1 MEGWTWARP
10 HPPGLGG
17 KESPGAPPNP
27 RAAPSCPPSPARPR
41 PEEPPAA
48 CKAADPSSPHPP
60 RPHPHPLP
68 PPASRGP
75 VTCSS
80 KRLTTAWTHSTGLC
94 AAMSSPRPGG
104 GGWPGG
110 PASGTRRRA
119 GGADVKAAAS
129 RAAEE
134 CGQLA
139 FPRGWGRGP
148 ARPAGR
154 GTGEGGVGEEA
165 GGGGGEGNPG
175 RGGRLWVALPTSAV
189 SPQPSQS
196 ETPP

>member
-1 MEGWTWARP
+1 MT
-10 HPPGLGG
+10 
-17 KESPGAPPNP
+17 KENLYLEMLIRHSLLC
-27 RAAPSCPPSPARPR
+27 SVLTLVCVFCCPVFIGS
-41 PEEPPAA
+41 
-48 CKAADPSSPHPP
+48 
-60 RPHPHPLP
+60 
-68 PPASRGP
+68 
-75 VTCSS
+75 CSS

-110 PASGTRRRA
+110 PASGIRRRA
-119 GGADVKAAAS
+119 GAEVKAAAS

-148 ARPAGR
+148 ARSAGR

-165 GGGGGEGNPG
+165 GGKD
-175 RGGRLWVALPTSAV
+175 PTSGGV
-189 SPQPSQS
+189 SWRRLGL
-196 ETPP
+196 

>member
-1 MEGWTWARP
+1 MTRENLYLEMLIRHSLLCSVLT
-10 HPPGLGG
+10 LVCVFC
-17 KESPGAPPNP
+17 
-27 RAAPSCPPSPARPR
+27 CPVFIGS
-41 PEEPPAA
+41 
-48 CKAADPSSPHPP
+48 
-60 RPHPHPLP
+60 
-68 PPASRGP
+68 
-75 VTCSS
+75 CSS

-94 AAMSSPRPGG
+94 AAMSTPRPGG

-119 GGADVKAAAS
+119 GGAEVKAAAS

-165 GGGGGEGNPG
+165 GGGGGEGSPG